1 MAQAL
6 NFSRRQLLIAIAIAG
21 GLAILC
27 NALIALTGV
36 GIGTPTEVVP
46 QGWAWVDQI
55 VGFVWVGL
63 LIALG
68 GAWWLLR
75 RADAEDAAPAA
86 RLVLILA
93 VVCLLYPFTFGLTVY
108 TGLLGN
114 IVIGVFAA
122 WVAWRARV
130 SSTPAALLV
139 LPVVVWLTVATV
151 YVSLLIAANTG

>member
-1 MAQAL
+1 VAQAF
-6 NFSRRQLLIAIAIAG
+6 NFSRRQLLVAVALAG
-21 GLAILC
+21 GLAVVC

-68 GAWWLLR
+68 CAWWLLR
-75 RADAEDAAPAA
+75 RADGDDAAPAA
-86 RLVLILA
+86 RLVLVLA

-114 IVIGVFAA
+114 IAIGVFAA
-122 WVAWRARV
+122 WVAWRARI

-139 LPVVVWLTVATV
+139 LPVVAWLTVATV
-151 YVSLLIAANTG
+151 YVSLLIAANAG